1 MESTLDKQ
9 ILGWLS
15 TGDTGLSSETIA
27 FWAGYDV
34 MREDHSHPVD
44 PADFNR
50 CLKLLDAAPLL
61 RERLSKMAMLND
73 TWARFVERWDEIEAT
88 FLEEVG
94 FDFCKGKSAPK
105 TYALMKSVEGT

>member
-34 MREDHSHPVD
+34 MRV
-44 PADFNR
+44 R
-50 CLKLLDAAPLL
+50 
-61 RERLSKMAMLND
+61 
-73 TWARFVERWDEIEAT
+73 
-88 FLEEVG
+88 
-94 FDFCKGKSAPK
+94 
-105 TYALMKSVEGT
+105 